1 MAKKKKTNPRKQL
14 VTKAYINKEVNK
26 AKDEAILYAMSIFF
40 FVMWDKEGWGKKR
53 LRRVWDEVSF
63 LSDAIAEGYVSLDDL
78 EKTLEKEAGIVF
90 RDN

>member
-1 MAKKKKTNPRKQL
+1 MAKKKKTNPRKQPM
-14 VTKAYINKEVNK
+14 TKAYIDKEVNK
-26 AKDEAILYAMSIFF
+26 AKDEAILYAMSVFF

-63 LSDAIAEGYVSLDDL
+63 LSDTIAEGYVSLDDL
-78 EKTLEKEAGIVF
+78 EKTLEKEAGIIF